1 MMRCND
7 RFGRKIRLS
16 EERWQQVLDHSE
28 MENQEDKVK
37 ETLKNP
43 EILKKSKYD
52 DRLLNGEGFIIT
64 AFFTDKIKKGEVVW
78 KS

>member
-52 DRLLNGEGFIIT
+52 DRVEL
-64 AFFTDKIKKGEVVW
+64 
-78 KS
+78 